1 MLRVAYGYL
10 AMIDAEAT
18 TIVAEAGVTVSACRD
33 SEELWPYWVTKMS
46 TGWVLDV
53 TDPKFVRR
61 VRDVCGEDL
70 YQGLLDLD
78 LVGWRRRKVPYIGHF
93 YADAGM
99 VLRFVQT
106 DVFQPDIPSEL
117 FAAAQPLA
125 IRGIAY
131 GIDATLERL
140 GPGALVAPVNPA
152 SFLWLLVLRRR
163 THWPTYCDGVVV
175 GEDAPEDRVFD
186 RLANSCS

>member
-53 TDPKFVRR
+53 TDPKFVRASWTSVAR
-61 VRDVCGEDL
+61 TCTKACLTSV
-70 YQGLLDLD
+70 
-78 LVGWRRRKVPYIGHF
+78 LVGWRGGRVPYMGDF

-117 FAAAQPLA
+117 FAAAS
-125 IRGIAY
+125 R
-131 GIDATLERL
+131 
-140 GPGALVAPVNPA
+140 
-152 SFLWLLVLRRR
+152 
-163 THWPTYCDGVVV
+163 
-175 GEDAPEDRVFD
+175 
-186 RLANSCS
+186 